1 MYYLEDIIEKAAT
14 EEKFKQDIKESDLEL
29 FKSMHKQVTQ
39 KKLSLTDRQYDL
51 VLIKIEDYRDFLLE
65 GLDNLPASGLEV
77 KHPIRSI
84 DRSKWVRIIDNHIV
98 VRFVFNKKFIH
109 FLESLKKDFLIQDKR
124 NNTKTYK
131 FTDKSCYEIINHLK
145 QFDFEIDPVLMS
157 RYQKLK
163 EFYQNPDQHIPGIY
177 DWEIKNIPDAAKD
190 MYYEK
195 YGKPSWENIHIYL
208 DRKGKCGLEHFDNYD
223 LEFLP
228 TALKKIIN
236 RSDNV
241 VFFTEDEISV
251 SDISRALHELNRI
264 NVTVVSNDAIS
275 IAGYSDNVEDL
286 KKQEDL
292 VMSDFY
298 QTFKGKIGYHNA
310 RQLRW
315 IDSTSEVALA
325 VNHSTSRIAKNFAN
339 ADLIIFYNTNQFPLA
354 QWRMYE

>member
-29 FKSMHKQVTQ
+29 FKSIHKQITK

-51 VLIKIEDYRDFLLE
+51 ILIKIEDYRDFLLE
-65 GLDNLPASGLEV
+65 GLDDLPASGLEV

-84 DRSKWVRIIDNHIV
+84 DRSKWIRIIDNHIV

-131 FTDKSCYEIINHLK
+131 FTDKSCYTIINHLE
-145 QFDFEIDPVLMS
+145 QFEFEIDPMLMD
-157 RYQKLK
+157 RYQQLK
-163 EFYQNPDQHIPGIY
+163 EFYQSPEQHIPGIY
-177 DWEIKNIPDAAKD
+177 DWEIKNIPNAAKD

>member
-14 EEKFKQDIKESDLEL
+14 EEKFKQDIKKSDLEL
-29 FKSMHKQVTQ
+29 FKSIHKQITK

-51 VLIKIEDYRDFLLE
+51 ILIKIEDYRDFLLE
-65 GLDNLPASGLEV
+65 GLDDLPASGLEV

-84 DRSKWVRIIDNHIV
+84 DRSKWIRIIDNHIV

-131 FTDKSCYEIINHLK
+131 FTDKSCYTIINHLE
-145 QFDFEIDPVLMS
+145 QFEFEIDPMLMD
-157 RYQKLK
+157 RYQQLK
-163 EFYQNPDQHIPGIY
+163 EFYQSPEQHIPGIY
-177 DWEIKNIPDAAKD
+177 DWEIKNIPNAAKD

>member
-1 MYYLEDIIEKAAT
+1 M
-14 EEKFKQDIKESDLEL
+14 
-29 FKSMHKQVTQ
+29 
-39 KKLSLTDRQYDL
+39 
-51 VLIKIEDYRDFLLE
+51 
-65 GLDNLPASGLEV
+65 
-77 KHPIRSI
+77 
-84 DRSKWVRIIDNHIV
+84 
-98 VRFVFNKKFIH
+98 
-109 FLESLKKDFLIQDKR
+109 
-124 NNTKTYK
+124 
-131 FTDKSCYEIINHLK
+131 
-145 QFDFEIDPVLMS
+145 LMD
-157 RYQKLK
+157 RYQQLK
-163 EFYQNPDQHIPGIY
+163 EFYQSPEQHIPGIY
-177 DWEIKNIPDAAKD
+177 DWEIKNIPNAAKD